1 MIGKRIFLGVLT
13 AVSSILGAVAPAAAQ
28 AYPSRPITLI
38 VPFGAGGPVDT
49 LARTLIE
56 PMRVS
61 LGQPV
66 LIENVTG
73 ASGTIGVGRAVRA
86 APDGYTVSIGN
97 WPSHVVNGAI
107 YSLPYDLLKDFAPV
121 ARLPS
126 NPYVIVARKD
136 LPAKDLKELIAW
148 LKANPDKATEGT
160 AGPGAGQHISGV
172 YFQNVTGTRFQFVP
186 YRAGSSEIMR
196 DLVAGHI
203 DLTFDQA
210 ITALPHVRNGA
221 VKAYAV
227 TSNTRLAAAPDI
239 PTVDEAGA
247 PGVYISTWYGMWV
260 PKDTPQEVIR
270 KLTAAAMDA
279 LADPAVRARLIGLGQ
294 EIPLREQ
301 QTAEALAAHHKAEIE
316 KWWPLIKAANIK
328 AE

>member
-1 MIGKRIFLGVLT
+1 MRRAAL
-13 AVSSILGAVAPAAAQ
+13 AVAGVTLAAVGMAVAQ
-28 AYPSRPITLI
+28 SFPSRPITLI

-49 LARTLIE
+49 LARVMIE
-56 PMRVS
+56 PMRAA
-61 LGQPV
+61 LGQPL

-86 APDGYTVSIGN
+86 TPDGYTVSIGN

-107 YSLPYDLLKDFAPV
+107 YTLPYDLLNDFEPV

-126 NPYVIVARKD
+126 NPYVVVARKD

-160 AGPGAGQHISGV
+160 AGPGAGQHVSGV
-172 YFQNVTGTRFQFVP
+172 YFQKVTGTQFQFVP

-210 ITALPHVRNGA
+210 ITALPHVRSGN

-227 TSNTRLAAAPDI
+227 TSPARLAAAPDI

-247 PGVYISTWYGMWV
+247 PGVYISTWYGLWV
-260 PKDTPQEVIR
+260 PKGTPRDVIA
-270 KLTAAAMDA
+270 KLTAAAMAA
-279 LADPAVRARLIGLGQ
+279 LADPAVRQRLVGLGQ
-294 EIPLREQ
+294 EIPPPEQ
-301 QTAEALAAHHKAEIE
+301 QTAEALAAYHKAEIE
-316 KWWPLIKAANIK
+316 KWWPLIKAANIR

>member
-1 MIGKRIFLGVLT
+1 MRRVSLGLAIATLIWAGAAT
-13 AVSSILGAVAPAAAQ
+13 AQPF
-28 AYPSRPITLI
+28 PSRPVTLI

-49 LARTLIE
+49 LARTLSDA
-56 PMRVS
+56 MRRS
-61 LGQPV
+61 LGQAV
-66 LIENVTG
+66 VIENVTG

-86 APDGYTVSIGN
+86 PPDGYTVSIGN

-107 YSLPYDLLKDFAPV
+107 YTLPYDVLKDFEPV

-136 LPAKDLKELIAW
+136 LPAANLRELIAW

-160 AGPGAGQHISGV
+160 AGPGAGQHVSGV

-210 ITALPHVRNGA
+210 ITALPHVRSGQL
-221 VKAYAV
+221 KTYGV
-227 TSNTRLAAAPDI
+227 TAKMRLASAPEI
-239 PTVDEAGA
+239 PTIDESGL
-247 PGVYISTWYGMWV
+247 PGFYASIWFGLWA
-260 PKDTPQEVIR
+260 PKDTPKAVIA
-270 KLTAAAMDA
+270 KLNSAVVDA
-279 LADPAVRARLIGLGQ
+279 LADPSVRTRLTGLGAD
-294 EIPLREQ
+294 IPPREQ
-301 QTAEALAAHHKAEIE
+301 QTPEALAAFQRAEIE
-316 KWWPLIKAANIK
+316 KWWPLIKAAGIK